1 MRKGYEMKV
10 RIDRTFELTMVKSG
24 HCQCGD
30 WGLCNF
36 RNSRCLILL
45 EGPFCIRCRR
55 NVYEKDGEKHYSD
68 IFHPITAEAREAL
81 NEAVMGAYEEAIAES
96 EEMDEALPF
105 GPGM

>member
-10 RIDRTFELTMVKSG
+10 RIDRTFEPDHGKIRAIASAAI
-24 HCQCGD
+24 GD
-30 WGLCNF
+30 FAIHGIKVLDSRKGLF
-36 RNSRCLILL
+36 VQM
-45 EGPFCIRCRR
+45 PQ

-96 EEMDEALPF
+96 EDMNEALPF

>member
-10 RIDRTFELTMVKSG
+10 RIDRTFEPDHGKIRVIASAAI
-24 HCQCGD
+24 GD
-30 WGLCNF
+30 FAIHGIKVLDSRKGLF
-36 RNSRCLILL
+36 VQM
-45 EGPFCIRCRR
+45 PQ
-55 NVYEKDGEKHYSD
+55 NVSEKDGEKHYSD